1 MFCLKKDKFVD
12 TAIMEEEWLDF
23 FKKTRGYWLS
33 FRTYH
38 KNRNNT
44 KKLVEI
50 IVKKFNS
57 VQIFLVLFNET
68 SRTENEYNCKK
79 TLLKIFARLILVDLS
94 VLELRLPLLLERDDD
109 ERHEDV
115 DEEEREHDEED
126 DVEDR
131 HLRPGTFS
139 KYALLLLNNFHHLA
153 LEEGKGFIVTP
164 NVQIRDVDLW

>member
-1 MFCLKKDKFVD
+1 MIRPLWKKSDSTFLRKRGFTDCLFALTTTKIE
-12 TAIMEEEWLDF
+12 T
-23 FKKTRGYWLS
+23 
-33 FRTYH
+33 
-38 KNRNNT
+38 T

-139 KYALLLLNNFHHLA
+139 KYALLLLNKFHHLA

-164 NVQIRDVDLW
+164 NM